1 MRGVEVLILGATG
14 AIGSLVLREARRR
27 GHGIRAL
34 ARDPNTVAV
43 DDAVAVMRGDVRD
56 PEAVTAAVEGQD
68 AVIWAISARRADRR
82 GPGLDLCTEG
92 TRNVLAAM
100 TTNGVDRLIAVTS
113 WGIGDGR
120 ERVPLPVRRLVLPLA
135 LGPELADKER
145 QEALIRQS
153 DLDWTIV
160 RPSRLTDSPAARS
173 FRVAPRLA
181 FRSTASI
188 SRSDL
193 ATFLL
198 DQLTDRSFLHTTVE
212 VSR

>member
-1 MRGVEVLILGATG
+1 MEVLVLGATG
-14 AIGSLVLREARRR
+14 ATGSLVLREARRR
-27 GHGIRAL
+27 GHRVRAL
-34 ARDPNTVAV
+34 ARDANKVAV
-43 DDAVAVMRGDVRD
+43 DDGVTVVHGDVRD

-68 AVIWAISARRADRR
+68 AVVWAISVRRADRR
-82 GPGLDLCTEG
+82 SPRLDLCTEG
-92 TRNVLAAM
+92 TRNLLAAM

-135 LGPELADKER
+135 LGRGLADKER

-153 DLDWTIV
+153 DLEWTIV
-160 RPSRLTDSPAARS
+160 RPARLANGRATGS

-181 FRSTASI
+181 FGSTASI
-188 SRSDL
+188 SRTDL
-193 ATFLL
+193 AAFLL
-198 DQLTDRSFLHTTVE
+198 DQLTDRSFLHATVE

>member
-14 AIGSLVLREARRR
+14 ATGSLVLREARRR
-27 GHGIRAL
+27 GHGVRAL
-34 ARDPNTVAV
+34 TRDPNELAV
-43 DDAVAVMRGDVRD
+43 DDGVAVMRGDVRD

-68 AVIWAISARRADRR
+68 ALIWTIGARRADRR
-82 GPGLDLCTEG
+82 SPGLDLCTEG
-92 TRNVLAAM
+92 TRNLLAAM
-100 TTNGVDRLIAVTS
+100 TRSRVDRLIAVTS

-120 ERVPLPVRRLVLPLA
+120 QRVPLLVRRLVLPLA
-135 LGPELADKER
+135 LGRELADKER

-160 RPSRLTDSPAARS
+160 RPSRLTDNPATRS

-193 ATFLL
+193 AAFLL
-198 DQLTDRSFLHTTVE
+198 DQLTERSFLHTTVE